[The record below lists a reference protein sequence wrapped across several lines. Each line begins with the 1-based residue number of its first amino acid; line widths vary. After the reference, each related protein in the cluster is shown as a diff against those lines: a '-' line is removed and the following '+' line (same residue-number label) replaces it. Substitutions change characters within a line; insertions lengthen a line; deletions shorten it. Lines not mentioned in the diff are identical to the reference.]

1 MKILVRLLV
10 AILLCS
16 ACSYIIPPRK
26 VECCEQKAACCFDQM
41 CCLPRYAKAA
51 GVEPKVFT
59 PEVPVYSS
67 AQSLDPLPGET
78 IDKPGWFDRF
88 NPFKGEAGKSSPSSP
103 APQTAAKESTE
114 DEGDGFW
121 GNLWPF

>member
-1 MKILVRLLV
+1 MKILARLLV
-10 AILLCS
+10 SILLCS

-26 VECCEQKAACCFDQM
+26 VACCEKKAPCCFEQM

-51 GVEPKVFT
+51 GAEPKAFT

-67 AQSLDPLPGET
+67 AEGLDPLPGQT
-78 IDKPGWFDRF
+78 IDKSRWFDRF
-88 NPFKGEAGKSSPSSP
+88 NPFKGSEEKRTSSSQTPTDTAKKS
-103 APQTAAKESTE
+103 A
-114 DEGDGFW
+114 DNDGFW

>member
-1 MKILVRLLV
+1 MKTLVRFLV
-10 AILLCS
+10 AALLCS

-26 VECCEQKAACCFDQM
+26 VECCEKKASCCHGQI

-51 GVEPKVFT
+51 GIEQKTFT

-67 AQSLDPLPGET
+67 TQDVEPPPGATLE
-78 IDKPGWFDRF
+78 KKGWFARL
-88 NPFKGEAGKSSPSSP
+88 NPFEGSESGSSSSASSPSTSSE
-103 APQTAAKESTE
+103 KSSN
-114 DEGDGFW
+114 DSSW